1 MAPRPSPRPSPKGRG
16 SKFTF
21 VLLPERSHS
30 GLVHRSRKPEWVY
43 AHRGFESH
51 PLRQQDFG
59 LRIAKCGFEETRVHR
74 AVQTTSRAAL
84 KSEIRIPKSEILRE
98 RCRSGLT

>member
-1 MAPRPSPRPSPKGRG
+1 MAARPSPRPSPKGRG

-21 VLLPERSHS
+21 VSVAERSHS

-51 PLRQQDFG
+51 PLRHKNFG
-59 LRIAKCGFEETRVHR
+59 LRIADCGLSLKR
-74 AVQTTSRAAL
+74 ASFL
-84 KSEIRIPKSEILRE
+84 KFRIPQFAIRNPKFLPRRGARVVEL
-98 RCRSGLT
+98 